1 MRYIAKTLGMIAAVA
16 TIGAC
21 SLKEEL
27 PYESRETF
35 YKDESACISMLYACY
50 NPLTTIYNYKF
61 LMVTEFC
68 SDTWYT
74 TTSNLDAALSITP
87 AKPEFGATVWRQCY
101 VGIERCNEAYHFIGL
116 SSLDEG
122 KKKQLMAEAVVMRAF
137 YYYTLTCTF
146 GGVPFYLDYVADM
159 QAQDDLRYLPRSNA
173 DEIRARLYEDI
184 EENAL
189 PYFTEENGLKVREC
203 DAPQNRSGY
212 ALGLM
217 LQAKF
222 AIWNKDWKKCLKPLQ
237 ALEELYGEFNET
249 RYPLEETAWHVKN
262 CAESIFEVQH
272 SYDLTGVKVAGNC
285 AVFMCPPHAGSGMF
299 DGLYMP
305 EIGENLH
312 NVTPAR
318 TNRKFAGMLSTGA
331 GMNENNITKNN
342 IFGTLPLTYDYLD
355 PSISRYRVKIDMEA
369 IQTGMKDGKKLD
381 RRGAFLFG
389 LGNLKTGETFSNVAK
404 NGRLWGGPKFW
415 CPDIYYAN
423 DDNNYRIFRYAD
435 VILMLAECWCELG
448 DSDKALSYLN
458 MVRDRAGAER
468 FDAFESNEALMEEI
482 RNERARELTGEFQRK
497 FDLVRWGIW
506 YERTKEFTD
515 NTSLKNRMRP
525 CHRYYPIPDTQCALS
540 GYILNNPEYE
550 AEQW

>member
-1 MRYIAKTLGMIAAVA
+1 
-16 TIGAC
+16 
-21 SLKEEL
+21 
-27 PYESRETF
+27 
-35 YKDESACISMLYACY
+35 
-50 NPLTTIYNYKF
+50 
-61 LMVTEFC
+61 
-68 SDTWYT
+68 
-74 TTSNLDAALSITP
+74 
-87 AKPEFGATVWRQCY
+87 
-101 VGIERCNEAYHFIGL
+101 
-116 SSLDEG
+116 
-122 KKKQLMAEAVVMRAF
+122 
-137 YYYTLTCTF
+137 
-146 GGVPFYLDYVADM
+146 
-159 QAQDDLRYLPRSNA
+159 
-173 DEIRARLYEDI
+173 
-184 EENAL
+184 
-189 PYFTEENGLKVREC
+189 
-203 DAPQNRSGY
+203 
-212 ALGLM
+212 
-217 LQAKF
+217 
-222 AIWNKDWKKCLKPLQ
+222 
-237 ALEELYGEFNET
+237 
-249 RYPLEETAWHVKN
+249 
-262 CAESIFEVQH
+262 
-272 SYDLTGVKVAGNC
+272 
-285 AVFMCPPHAGSGMF
+285 MCPPHAGGGMF

-305 EIGENLH
+305 QIGENLH

-318 TNRKFAGMLSTGA
+318 TNRKFAGMLTTGA

-342 IFGTLPLTYDYLD
+342 IFGTLPLTYHYLD
-355 PSISRYRVKIDMEA
+355 PSISRYRVKIDLEA

-389 LGNLKTGETFSNVAK
+389 LGNLKTGETFGNVAK

-448 DSDKALSYLN
+448 DSDKALTYLN
-458 MVRDRAGAER
+458 MGRDRAGAER
-468 FDAFESNEALMEEI
+468 FDAFESSEALMEEI